1 MPTEEEIIKEML
13 KFDPGRQADPEEI
26 DPAIIQEILKFDPG
40 RIGGTYQRK
49 ESPVPGG
56 TAPISTITGEEET
69 GPYVPGKE
77 GSAGMGTLIKAGFVD
92 DPKKQIQIYADARG
106 IPASRYRVFNGEIIF
121 RDKDGNWQRETGELP
136 LSVLKRGV
144 AQTVTNPA
152 VIGGTVGALVGG
164 PKGAMA
170 GAAGGELVREA
181 IGAGLAADY
190 QDPVSNVAKVYGEG
204 LLAFGGEAVGS
215 LVKGAIMGH
224 RLAATGLKKGAGALR
239 VVDFTP
245 QDHFKAQMMK
255 DLAREHNID
264 LPLHQAYN
272 KESLN
277 NFWMYLRKHPVTADK
292 IKEIEDQLSQQG
304 DEAIQSFVRNV
315 RGGAAESPVEI
326 GEQAKSA
333 ATKAITDA
341 ESQRAEAVYPI
352 YVEAFKAADEAGGV
366 DISPVIKNL
375 DSIIETYPNGP
386 ARKILQSVKQKLG
399 TEENV
404 KIAKGRALKRD
415 KVMADSKPVSFR
427 NYVRNLGGIALDD
440 PHYRGEIRDI
450 FKGSRWGPGVVTRRS
465 KGGIEMD
472 ELLARIKEGGQW
484 RGIIETE
491 DDILRALES
500 NPNNLGAV
508 ARAGEGDIYDDMA
521 REYAEQ
527 TGKVRERSDWK
538 PTINRIPKVMF
549 TPEKDLRKI
558 QKALFEINDII
569 EGTAHEAATISP
581 SSKNVL
587 TRDLMSIKAQLLEQI
602 GEVSPDFLEAN
613 ARFAELSDPIDA
625 LKRSVVGELSRLS
638 KDKTTA
644 EATAKLFD
652 ATSIKDP
659 ELLWRARAS
668 IEPQDPGLW
677 RKMIGSYISD
687 VYERLVISEGE
698 PISAFGKFER
708 TLFGSPRQRE
718 IMKAAMGPK
727 LFDQFSGLM
736 SVLKRSTVGTRGQSM
751 TAQFLA
757 MEKELSPIK
766 GTAPYRW
773 ASQTR
778 AELVNSL
785 MGRWNDIVVAGRQ
798 TELLN
803 AMLSED
809 AVAKLS
815 SLRRLSPGSRKLI
828 DGLSAYTAL
837 ISTKIGIE
845 ETGNQ
850 LPPAPL
856 PSQLQPRPR
865 PSRGQR

>member
-13 KFDPGRQADPEEI
+13 KFDPGRQAAPEEI
-26 DPAIIQEILKFDPG
+26 DPAIIQEVLKFDPG
-40 RIGGTYQRK
+40 RVGGTYQRK

-56 TAPISTITGEEET
+56 TAPISTVTGKEET

-77 GSAGMGTLIKAGFVD
+77 GSAGIGTLIKAGFID
-92 DPKKQIQIYADARG
+92 DPQKQIQIYADARG

-136 LSVLKRGV
+136 LSMLKRGV

-170 GAAGGELVREA
+170 GAAGGELAREA

-204 LLAFGGEAVGS
+204 LLAFGGEAIGS
-215 LVKGAIMGH
+215 LIKGAIMGH

-245 QDHFKAQMMK
+245 QDHLKAQMMK
-255 DLAREHNID
+255 DLAQQHGID

-304 DEAIQSFVRNV
+304 DDAIQSFVREV
-315 RGGAAESPVEI
+315 RGAPAESPVEI
-326 GEQAKSA
+326 GDQAKGA
-333 ATKAITDA
+333 ATKAIADA

-386 ARKILQSVKQKLG
+386 TQKILRSVRQKLG
-399 TEENV
+399 TEEDV
-404 KIAKGRALKRD
+404 KLTRSRMTKRD
-415 KVMADSKPVSFR
+415 VVTKETKPLSFR
-427 NYVRNLGGIALDD
+427 NYVREMGGIAIDD
-440 PHYRGEIRDI
+440 PNYTGEIRDI
-450 FKGSRWGPGVVTRRS
+450 FKGARWGPGVVTSRH

-472 ELLARIKEGGQW
+472 ELLSRIKEGGQW
-484 RGIIETE
+484 KGMIETE
-491 DDILRALES
+491 DDSLNALAQ
-500 NPNNLGAV
+500 NPTNAGVGFKGATEDQFSEA
-508 ARAGEGDIYDDMA
+508 ARQ
-521 REYAEQ
+521 YAEQ
-527 TGKVRERSDWK
+527 AGKVRERSDWK

-549 TPEKDLRKI
+549 TPEKNLRKI

-587 TRDLMSIKAQLLEQI
+587 TRDLMSIKTQLLERI
-602 GEVSPDFLEAN
+602 GKVSPDFLEAN
-613 ARFAELSDPIDA
+613 ARFAELSEPIDA

-687 VYERLVISEGE
+687 VYERLIISEGE

-708 TLFGSPRQRE
+708 KLFGSPRQRE
-718 IMKAAMGPK
+718 IMEAAMGPE

-773 ASQTR
+773 ASQTK

-785 MGRWNDIVVAGRQ
+785 MGRWNDMVVAGRQ
-798 TELLN
+798 TELLD

-815 SLRRLSPGSRKLI
+815 NLRKLSPGSRKLI

-850 LPPAPL
+850 LPPGQPPGRSQL
-856 PSQLQPRPR
+856 RPGPSQERR
-865 PSRGQR
+865 